1 MNQLDYTARQGVCSC
16 CNTPHGERGRQLT
29 ADERDAPI
37 VRATQTRHVLRR
49 VPMAMSFCWR
59 IIMRIKAPK
68 RSPLRAAYLLFALL
82 AFVNITSCI
91 GSNQTQTVIIN
102 SGPNPIMI
110 ESSDAEKLG
119 TIQPG
124 EMLQFG
130 RFYPTRQGGEFYFVI
145 TEILPADNRISSK
158 WFISSEEFD
167 SNFVDNVL
175 ILSITAS
182 NSEQRTLI
190 RTLD

>member
-1 MNQLDYTARQGVCSC
+1 
-16 CNTPHGERGRQLT
+16 
-29 ADERDAPI
+29 
-37 VRATQTRHVLRR
+37 
-49 VPMAMSFCWR
+49 
-59 IIMRIKAPK
+59 MRIKAPK